1 MRTRMTML
9 ALLVTTGLSAQNVLS
24 QRDYFDNAAK
34 QFLDGKKK
42 EAIQTLESGLKAY
55 PNDSSM
61 EKLAEALLKEMEQ
74 QQQQQQNQQQEQQS
88 QQEQQENQNGSDGNN
103 NPEQNK
109 EQNGDTGKDSQ
120 GDSNRDPEDGGE
132 QSEGN
137 EDPGNDRPQDDS
149 EPERNTGEDGQPKD
163 PGASGGNTSNG
174 EQEEDGKPYSR
185 GEAERML
192 KALNAQDQ
200 ATKQRVLRAQ
210 QRRKGKSSK
219 SEKDW

>member
-1 MRTRMTML
+1 MTLL
-9 ALLVTTGLSAQNVLS
+9 ALLVTTGLSAQNALS

-42 EAIQTLESGLKAY
+42 EAIQTLESGLKAH
-55 PNDSSM
+55 PNNSSM

-88 QQEQQENQNGSDGNN
+88 QQEQQENQNGSDAND

-109 EQNGDTGKDSQ
+109 EKNGDAGK
-120 GDSNRDPEDGGE
+120 N
-132 QSEGN
+132 SEGDAN
-137 EDPGNDRPQDDS
+137 GDRPQDES
-149 EPERNTGEDGQPKD
+149 KPERNAGEDGKPKD
-163 PGASGGNTSNG
+163 PGASGGNASDG
-174 EQEEDGKPYSR
+174 QQEKDGKPFSR
-185 GEAERML
+185 GEAERIL

-200 ATKQRVLRAQ
+200 ATKQRILRTQ
-210 QRRKGKSSK
+210 QGRKGKSSK

>member
-1 MRTRMTML
+1 MTLLALL
-9 ALLVTTGLSAQNVLS
+9 ALLVTTGLSAQNALS

-55 PNDSSM
+55 PNDPSM

-74 QQQQQQNQQQEQQS
+74 QQEQQQNQQQEQQS
-88 QQEQQENQNGSDGNN
+88 QQEQQENQNGSDGND

-109 EQNGDTGKDSQ
+109 EKNGDAGKNSE
-120 GDSNRDPEDGGE
+120 GDPNRDPEDGNQQG
-132 QSEGN
+132 EGN
-137 EDPGNDRPQDDS
+137 EDAHGDRPQDES
-149 EPERNTGEDGQPKD
+149 KPERNTD
-163 PGASGGNTSNG
+163 
-174 EQEEDGKPYSR
+174 EDGKTRDPAAPGGNASDGQQEENGKPFSR

-200 ATKQRVLRAQ
+200 ATKQRILRALQ
-210 QRRKGKSSK
+210 GRKGKSSK